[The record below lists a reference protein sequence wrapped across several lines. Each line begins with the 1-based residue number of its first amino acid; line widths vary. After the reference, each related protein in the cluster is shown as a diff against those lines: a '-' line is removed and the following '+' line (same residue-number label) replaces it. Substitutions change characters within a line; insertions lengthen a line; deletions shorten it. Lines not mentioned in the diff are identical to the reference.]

1 MTVLRRFLPL
11 AVLLAVLPVPSTA
24 QRPGCSADNAEI
36 TLPAGFCAQIVADQ
50 VGGARHAVVLPNGD
64 IIVALQSATG
74 GVLVLRDTNG
84 DGVAEEK
91 KKFGSAGY
99 TGIAH
104 FDGYLY
110 AANTT
115 DVVRWKWNVGDL
127 EPKDGPETIVSELT
141 AQRQHAAKTIAISRD
156 GSLFVNIGVP
166 SNSCQEKDRQIES
179 KGQDPCPLLEI
190 AGGIW
195 RFDARKAGQKQPD
208 GTRWV
213 TGTRNVVALAMD
225 AEGNT
230 PWGVQHGRDNLTQ
243 NWSAFFNEKQSAENP
258 AEEMFRFEQ
267 GKDFGWPYCFYSNDL
282 KKKVLA
288 PEYGG
293 DGKNAGRCERV
304 GQPVY
309 AFPGHWAPDA
319 LVFYTGTQ
327 FPEEYR
333 GGAFIAFHGSWN
345 RAPLPQAGFN
355 VSFLPFR
362 NGAPAGPHTVFAD
375 GFRGGESEQKHR
387 PAGLAVAPDG
397 TLIVT
402 DDRAGRIYRIRWVGK

>member
-1 MTVLRRFLPL
+1 MTLLRRSLPL
-11 AVLLAVLPVPSTA
+11 AVVLAVLPGVSGA

-36 TLPAGFCAQIVADQ
+36 TVPAGFCAQIVADQ

-91 KKFGSAGY
+91 RKFGTGGY
-99 TGIAH
+99 SGIAY
-104 FDGYLY
+104 FDGHLY

-115 DVVRWKWNVGDL
+115 EVVRWKWNVGDL
-127 EPKDGPETIVSELT
+127 EPKDSPETIVSELT

-166 SNSCQEKDRQIES
+166 SNSCQEKDRQPES
-179 KGQDPCPLLEI
+179 KGQDPCPLLDS

-195 RFDARKAGQKQPD
+195 RFDARKTGQKQPD

-213 TGTRNVVALAMD
+213 TGTRNVVAVAMD
-225 AEGNT
+225 SEGNT
-230 PWGVQHGRDNLTQ
+230 PWGVQHGRDNLAQ
-243 NWSAFFNEKQSAENP
+243 NWPAFFSEKQSAENP
-258 AEEMFRFEQ
+258 AEEMLRFEK

-282 KKKVLA
+282 KKKILA

-293 DGKNAGRCERV
+293 DGKTAGRCERV
-304 GQPVY
+304 GQPAA
-309 AFPGHWAPDA
+309 AFPGHWAPNA
-319 LVFYTGTQ
+319 LVFYTGSQ
-327 FPEEYR
+327 FPAEYR
-333 GGAFIAFHGSWN
+333 GGAFVAFHGSWN

-355 VSFLPFR
+355 IAFVPFR
-362 NGAPAGPHTVFAD
+362 SGAPAGPYTIFAD
-375 GFRGGESEQKHR
+375 GFRGGEGEQKHR
-387 PAGLAVAPDG
+387 PSGLAVAPDG

-402 DDRAGRIYRIRWVGK
+402 EDRAGRIYRIRWVGK